1 MSDPQRQRRRGAQ
14 FRYKDIRILRD
25 DGKGDRRHLPT
36 RRNIMA
42 HIDWLV
48 GDARAGDSLFFHFS
62 GALVVASLLT
72 SSKQCVALAI
82 GGRCATCVAEE
93 HQLCR
98 GDVLHTLF
106 QYSTLPA
113 FLH

>member
-62 GALVVASLLT
+62 GALVVV
-72 SSKQCVALAI
+72 SKFKAVCRACNWWPLCNLR
-82 GGRCATCVAEE
+82 GRRA
-93 HQLCR
+93 
-98 GDVLHTLF
+98 
-106 QYSTLPA
+106 PA
-113 FLH
+113 VQG